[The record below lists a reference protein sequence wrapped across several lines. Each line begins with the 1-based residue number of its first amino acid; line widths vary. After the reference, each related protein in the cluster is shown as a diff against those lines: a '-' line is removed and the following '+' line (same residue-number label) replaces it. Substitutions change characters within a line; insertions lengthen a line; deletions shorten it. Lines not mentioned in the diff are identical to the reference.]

1 MNNAVDGLGEEIASD
16 INELETVIKAEG
28 SKIEFMKEDINT
40 MQVDARSCKLEM
52 SKIIDSV

>member
-40 MQVDARSCKLEM
+40 MQVDARSSKLEM

>member
-1 MNNAVDGLGEEIASD
+1 LNNAVDGLGEEIASD